1 MALLGHLVTSVFRS
15 EERERGWEL
24 SSKMTFSE
32 GGIVNERH
40 FITGDMSKL
49 YVSACTKRTYMCL
62 RCNIILLSLYITLFV
77 SLFIFELLTLKLR
90 EGRGANS
97 PLLRNI
103 CLLYRKP
110 PKIVLQM
117 CVNLLYTNQTHLI
130 TTKIAALLITFNQDW
145 CKVNIHLYKW
155 TFTLPLVFDR
165 TTLDQTQQHYLY

>member
-1 MALLGHLVTSVFRS
+1 MYQHVQK
-15 EERERGWEL
+15 ERTCVL
-24 SSKMTFSE
+24 DATQSFYPFTL
-32 GGIVNERH
+32 H
-40 FITGDMSKL
+40 
-49 YVSACTKRTYMCL
+49 CL
-62 RCNIILLSLYITLFV
+62 FPLT
-77 SLFIFELLTLKLR
+77 LFIFELLTLQLR